1 MEKKRVS
8 GIIMAIIGFVFII
21 ISVMNYIFGWKC
33 GTPPAAIGIVF
44 LAVGMMWIKKSK
56 QMKDNHEK

>member
-1 MEKKRVS
+1 MEKKRVP

-21 ISVMNYIFGWKC
+21 ISALNYIFGWKC

-44 LAVGMMWIKKSK
+44 LAVGMMWIRKSK
-56 QMKDNHEK
+56 QMEDNNEK